1 MKILFFAFAILMSSS
16 TFSQKFFTR
25 TGNTDFT
32 ASVESFKPEVA
43 AKNNSTTVIFKTE
56 TGDIAS
62 QLFIN
67 AFQFKI
73 ALMQEH
79 FNENYMDS
87 HKYPKA
93 TFRGKVIG
101 FYFFDAGVKK
111 DYSLTGELTIRGVK
125 KQINTTASVILL
137 DDKIKITSNFIVK
150 ASDFNIDIPS
160 IVRKK
165 IAERINILID
175 YELTEKK

>member
-1 MKILFFAFAILMSSS
+1 MFLMCLT
-16 TFSQKFFTR
+16 TFSQKYFTR
-25 TGNTDFT
+25 TGSTEFI
-32 ASVESFKPEVA
+32 ASVDDFKPVVA
-43 AKNNSTTVIFKTE
+43 AKNNSTTVIFKTD

-87 HKYPKA
+87 HEFPKA
-93 TFRGKVIG
+93 TFRGRITGFYYNDATANKNNDYGLVGKLIIKGVEKDIDTKAKVIIEDG
-101 FYFFDAGVKK
+101 
-111 DYSLTGELTIRGVK
+111 
-125 KQINTTASVILL
+125 
-137 DDKIKITSNFIVK
+137 KIKITSSFIVK

-165 IAERINILID
+165 IAEKINISIN

>member
-1 MKILFFAFAILMSSS
+1 MKRIFVVFAILVASA
-16 TFSQKFFTR
+16 TFSQKYFTR
-25 TGNTDFT
+25 NGNTDFV

-93 TFRGKVIG
+93 TFRGRVIG
-101 FYFFDAGVKK
+101 FYFYDAGIEKE
-111 DYSLTGELTIRGVK
+111 YELTGELTIRGIK
-125 KQINTTASVILL
+125 KQINTTATIIHK
-137 DDKIKITSNFIVK
+137 DEKIKITSNFIVK

>member
-1 MKILFFAFAILMSSS
+1 MKKIFFVITLLLGVNS
-16 TFSQKFFTR
+16 FSQKFFTR

-43 AKNNSTTVIFKTE
+43 AKNNSTTVIFKTD

-87 HKYPKA
+87 NEYPKA
-93 TFRGKVIG
+93 IFRGKIIG

-111 DYSLTGELTIRGVK
+111 DYDLVGKLTIRGVEK
-125 KQINTTASVILL
+125 EIKTTASVIFSEE
-137 DDKIKITSNFIVK
+137 KIKITSSFIVK

-165 IAERINILID
+165 IAEKINILIN